1 MDNEY
6 ILGIDFGTTFCCMGV
21 WKNDCVMIIP
31 NMINERI
38 IPSIIEFNDKGKV
51 FVGEETIYRK
61 YSEDSIKI
69 YEIKRF
75 IGKKYYE
82 VKNILSYFSY
92 KIIKGFDDE
101 ILINMEFR
109 NGKKIIISPEDIVF
123 LLFNKLILNANV
135 ILSTNIHQVIIT
147 VPSNFSDRQRNTLK
161 MVVEQIKGLKVLK
174 LINEPSAAVLSY
186 GIPIKFMKK
195 DIKILNEKI
204 LKEKVGN
211 KNIHPL
217 EEIYL
222 QEKMNDNVKKKIE
235 DNLNYSS
242 FKNMDECLK
251 IIVFDLG
258 GGTYDVSLIEYGQ
271 SFFET
276 IASAGNSSLGGSDFD
291 NRLME
296 YCLKDFYKKNKDKNF
311 KMEEINVNYKC
322 KQRLKIACEQTK
334 KNLSIKMEDSIFI
347 EDFYKGETLNCKISR
362 NKFEYICQN
371 EFNKL
376 IPPLERVL
384 FDSKIKPEEINEI
397 ILVGGSSKIPKIK
410 QILKGIFPKVVINDS
425 INPKEAVA
433 YGSVIFGESER
444 KKEGDFW
451 EDFDYLDSI
460 QHSYGI
466 EVDNGKMEFILR
478 RGSKYPTS
486 NTKYYFTL
494 SNYQKNFEIKI
505 YEGENEYVK
514 ENEYLDEFIVNG
526 IPRRKKGEVC
536 LAVTFTID
544 KNQMLNITGY
554 VGEGNIKK
562 EMEIRRKNKKYKID
576 SLISTG
582 NDLDDIVRKEKQIKE
597 EIIEYSKKFKSTK
610 ENKEKLLLIKKYDE
624 AILFFL
630 KLLEDNNLNLYFN
643 YVEKLFQSYAYIHNS
658 ELIFLLE
665 EKEKYLMK
673 ENISKYFKKIFKD
686 NPYKIKELLIKFK
699 FIDIQKSSVF
709 YEYSILSMNL
719 FFNLA
724 EEYLS
729 KNTDN
734 TICVA
739 KNLCEESLSIAVTN
753 LYLKDKEKFDYIF
766 SKINNGMQLKMKYKE
781 IINNCYKQIFF
792 ILMKS
797 SQVFYYTIKKDKL
810 FSNKDKIDLNKLSL
824 ISSYLEK
831 SLEEFDNFEG
841 NNKEKFKLGFI
852 CCANLIKFDG
862 EMDLKKL
869 LKYLEKRIKI
879 TESLGIYYTKT
890 EWFKELIKTKN
901 AIEKK
906 LV

>member
-6 ILGIDFGTTFCCMGV
+6 ILGIDFGTTFCSMGV
-21 WKNDCVMIIP
+21 WKNGCVKIIP

-38 IPSIIEFNDKGKV
+38 IPSVVEFNDKGKV
-51 FVGEETIYRK
+51 FVGEETINRIYN
-61 YSEDSIKI
+61 EDSVKI

-82 VKNILSYFSY
+82 VKNILNYYSY
-92 KIIKGFDDE
+92 KIVKGCDDE
-101 ILINMEFR
+101 ILISIEFR
-109 NGKKIIISPEDIVF
+109 NGKKIIISPEDIAF
-123 LLFNKLILNANV
+123 LLFNKLILNAE
-135 ILSTNIHQVIIT
+135 IFLSININQVIIA
-147 VPSNFSDRQRNTLK
+147 VPSDFSDRQRSTIK
-161 MVVEQIKGLKVLK
+161 MVVGQIKGLKVLK
-174 LINEPSAAVLSY
+174 IINEPSAVVLSY

-195 DIKILNEKI
+195 DIKIINEKI
-204 LKEKVGN
+204 LKEKVRYN
-211 KNIHPL
+211 KIIHPL
-217 EEIYL
+217 EEIDL
-222 QEKMNDNVKKKIE
+222 LENINNNLEKEIV
-235 DNLNYSS
+235 DNLNRTS
-242 FKNMDECLK
+242 FKNTDECLK

-258 GGTYDVSLIEYGQ
+258 SGTYDVSLIEYGQ
-271 SFFET
+271 NIFET

-296 YCLKDFYKKNKDKNF
+296 YCLNDFYKKNKDIT
-311 KMEEINVNYKC
+311 MEEINYKC

-334 KNLSIKMEDSIFI
+334 KYLSIKMEDSIFI
-347 EDFYKGETLNCKISR
+347 EDFYKGKTLNCKISR
-362 NKFEYICQN
+362 NKFEDICQN

-397 ILVGGSSKIPKIK
+397 ILTGGSSKIPKIK
-410 QILKGIFPKVVINDS
+410 QIIKRIFPKVIINDS

-514 ENEYLDEFIVNG
+514 DNEFLDEFIVNG

-536 LAVTFTID
+536 LAVTFTVD

-562 EMEIRRKNKKYKID
+562 EIEIRRKNKKYKIN
-576 SLISTG
+576 SLISIN

-597 EIIEYSKKFKSTK
+597 EIIEYSKKFKNTK

-624 AILFFL
+624 AILFSL
-630 KLLEDNNLNLYFN
+630 KLLEDNNLNSYYN
-643 YVEKLFQSYAYIHNS
+643 YVEKLYQSYAYIHNS
-658 ELIFLLE
+658 ELFLLLE
-665 EKEKYLMK
+665 KKEKYLIK
-673 ENISKYFKKIFKD
+673 ENILKYLKKIVKD
-686 NPYKIKELLIKFK
+686 NPYKVKELLIKFK
-699 FIDIQKSSVF
+699 YIDIQKSSIF

-719 FFNLA
+719 LLNLA
-724 EEYLS
+724 KEYLS
-729 KNTDN
+729 KNEDN
-734 TICVA
+734 SICVA
-739 KNLCEESLSIAVTN
+739 KNLCEESISIAVTN
-753 LYLKDKEKFDYIF
+753 LYLKDKEKYDDIF

-781 IINNCYKQIFF
+781 IVNNCYKEIFF

-797 SQVFYYTIKKDKL
+797 SQVIYYTIKNDKL
-810 FSNKDKIDLNKLSL
+810 FSSKEKIDLNKLSL
-824 ISSYLEK
+824 ISSYFEK
-831 SLEEFDNFEG
+831 SFEEFDNFEG
-841 NNKEKFKLGFI
+841 NTKDKFKLGFI
-852 CCANLIKFDG
+852 YCANLVIFENKL
-862 EMDLKKL
+862 DLKKL
-869 LKYLEKRIKI
+869 LKYLEKRIKKI
-879 TESLGIYYTKT
+879 ESLGIYYTKT
-890 EWFKELIKTKN
+890 EWFKELIKTKS

-906 LV
+906 LE